1 MKGSSNRLVPLTF
14 GVVALSVAIAVVG
27 SSTLLFPGPDIGDR
41 PAQPSARDFV
51 DRVIAPV
58 FALSPARERGET
70 PAPPV
75 EAPAG
80 IAPEVPLV
88 SIPASVTTERPV
100 RGRPDGGAT
109 ARPRSDG
116 RPPSGRADD
125 GGGKAKGKGKAKTKA
140 KADKAPGGQAVAG
153 AKSQGHGQ
161 GHLKSEP
168 PRGPKQPH
176 VQPAKG
182 HGKAKGH
189 ARAHARAGR

>member
-1 MKGSSNRLVPLTF
+1 MRGPSNRLVALTL
-14 GVVALSVAIAVVG
+14 GVVASSVAIAVVG

-58 FALSPARERGET
+58 FGPSPARERGET

-75 EAPAG
+75 EAPVS
-80 IAPEVPLV
+80 IAPDVPLV
-88 SIPASVTTERPV
+88 FIPASVTTERPARSRPGGV
-100 RGRPDGGAT
+100 ATGRPRT
-109 ARPRSDG
+109 DG
-116 RPPSGRADD
+116 RPPAGRTDD
-125 GGGKAKGKGKAKTKA
+125 GGGKAKGKGKANA
-140 KADKAPGGQAVAG
+140 KADKPSRGQAVAG
-153 AKSQGHGQ
+153 AKSQGQ
-161 GHLKSEP
+161 GHLKSTP

-176 VQPAKG
+176 VQPAQG